1 MSLRHLENMQLTWF
15 CFLSVLLL
23 AKEKWKFLMGFWELE
38 EVQENQRK
46 KERKKGHDLLYWE
59 AYSGELIID
68 CAGLVLVASLSAH
81 SLTHQL
87 FSSAFSKFGWKLLFK
102 LTN

>member
-1 MSLRHLENMQLTWF
+1 MLWKMDELKTFGKYAVDLVLLSF
-15 CFLSVLLL
+15 CFVVGKGEMEVFDGVLGVGGGSR
-23 AKEKWKFLMGFWELE
+23 KP
-38 EVQENQRK
+38 K

-87 FSSAFSKFGWKLLFK
+87 SNQQVWLEIAI
-102 LTN
+102 